1 MIGCIG
7 AKQANEVRVVLVTV
21 GGRLV
26 VVLAEFVSDAVS
38 GGVSKA
44 WLGSVIVAELGC
56 AAVTPWRT
64 FDVTRVWRG
73 YAGAR
78 DDGMQ
83 GGQDLLEL
91 VLWEGW
97 CSVVSGGGVLFVLFE
112 DRFEGGSCLSGGG
125 CCGMALLRW
134 LWWGTGTFLG

>member
-64 FDVTRVWRG
+64 FHIARVWRG
-73 YAGAR
+73 YVGAR
-78 DDGMQ
+78 DYGMLGGKDG
-83 GGQDLLEL
+83 LEL
-91 VLWEGW
+91 VAVSWKGW
-97 CSVVSGGGVLFVLFE
+97 FSVVSGGGGLFVLFE
-112 DRFEGGSCLSGGG
+112 DRF
-125 CCGMALLRW
+125 
-134 LWWGTGTFLG
+134 